1 MSQSDP
7 AAVSTASVEDIQ
19 REWRELKLRVEQ
31 LEAEKTALDREH
43 KALRL
48 LLERVIEHRQKS
60 HSELVLLMTGLVSR
74 LPLNDIG
81 VIVSR
86 LVEHNTNTSQYLAS
100 LTKGTID
107 SELPQPT
114 ILKTLDQTKRELAAA
129 MKPLVEELVQLDT
142 PFETELLQSLLT
154 QPDLF
159 YAPKMVRAN
168 RCFIKGLVSRE
179 RIVRDFGPEALVFF
193 NDLTTDPKLN
203 PHPKAEEI
211 VLGFR
216 NDFESVFQQNPTL
229 LPQRRDDLRALYHR
243 IQRSKAPTEQARAQ
257 RSAFQRLSFLIELL
271 YYYEHQNTEAPDVLF
286 AQRLPGL
293 VEQLVLIGPGEML
306 DEKLILLAESLI
318 SHVIGFDHRQ
328 MIINNIG
335 KGGGPG
341 THLRYVLRLR
351 AEKVLDLHEV
361 VVEFVRHLI
370 PPPPQAVAP
379 QTIAALLRLIPS
391 ERQRLVVKAIMVSDR
406 IRKEEAEGL
415 GKAVAGELGLTG
427 IIEQLKA
434 EAALTPEVERQVAW
448 SRIKEMITRRTDA
461 AAVAAIIR
469 ERLNAKYDADEI
481 RQSWITLTEAE
492 PLALIR
498 IFCHLPYLP
507 NGKTDPIART
517 VIETYVTRLTH
528 EKYAATYQ
536 KVVKSLKNMFH
547 AKPDSPTLLTF
558 IGLVKWADPEGAQK
572 LSHDVGMPLQ

>member
-7 AAVSTASVEDIQ
+7 VAASTASVEDLQ
-19 REWRELKLRVEQ
+19 REWSELNLKVEQ
-31 LEAEKTALDREH
+31 LAAENNALQSEH

-60 HSELVLLMTGLVSR
+60 HSELVLLFTGLVSR

-86 LVEHNTNTSQYLAS
+86 LVEHNTNTSQYLAA
-100 LTKGTID
+100 LTKGTVD

-114 ILKTLDQTKRELAAA
+114 ILKTLDQTKRELTAAI
-129 MKPLVEELVQLDT
+129 KPLVEELIQLDT
-142 PFETELLQSLLT
+142 PLEKELLQSLLT

-159 YAPKMVRAN
+159 YSPKIVRAN

-179 RIVRDFGPEALVFF
+179 RIVRDFGPEALVLF
-193 NDLTTDPKLN
+193 NDLTTDAKLN

-216 NDFESVFQQNPTL
+216 SDFEVVLQQNPGL
-229 LPQRRDDLRALYHR
+229 LSEKRDDLLGLYHR
-243 IQRSKAPTEQARAQ
+243 VQRSKAPTEQARAQ
-257 RSAFQRLSFLIELL
+257 RSAFQQLSFLIELL

-293 VEQLVLIGPGEML
+293 VEQLVLVGPGEKL

-341 THLRYVLRLR
+341 TNLRFVLRLR
-351 AEKVLDLHEV
+351 AEKVPDIHEV

-370 PPPPQAVAP
+370 PPAPQTVAP
-379 QTIAALLRLIPS
+379 QSLAVLLRLIPA
-391 ERQRLVVKAIMVSDR
+391 ERQRLVIKAMLTSDR
-406 IRKEEAEGL
+406 LRKEEAEAL

-427 IIEQLKA
+427 MVEQIKA
-434 EAALTPEVERQVAW
+434 EAAMTPELERQAAW

-461 AAVAAIIR
+461 GAVAAIIR
-469 ERLNAKYDADEI
+469 ERLNAKYDAEEI

-492 PLALIR
+492 PMALIR
-498 IFCHLPYLP
+498 IFCQLPYLP

-528 EKYAATYQ
+528 EKYKATYQ
-536 KVVKSLKNMFH
+536 KVVKSLKNMFL

-558 IGLVKWADPEGAQK
+558 LGLVKWADPEGAHK
-572 LSHDVGMPLQ
+572 LAQDVGIPLQ

>member
-1 MSQSDP
+1 MSQSAP
-7 AAVSTASVEDIQ
+7 VAASTASVEDLQ
-19 REWRELKLRVEQ
+19 REWSELNLKVEQ
-31 LEAEKTALDREH
+31 LAAENNALQSEH

-60 HSELVLLMTGLVSR
+60 HSELVLLLTGLVSR

-86 LVEHNTNTSQYLAS
+86 LVEHNTNTSQYLAA
-100 LTKGTID
+100 LTKGTVD

-114 ILKTLDQTKRELAAA
+114 ILKTLDQTKRELTAAI
-129 MKPLVEELVQLDT
+129 KPLVEELIQLDT
-142 PFETELLQSLLT
+142 PLEKELLQSLLT

-159 YAPKMVRAN
+159 YSPKIVRAN

-179 RIVRDFGPEALVFF
+179 RIVRDFGPEALVLF
-193 NDLTTDPKLN
+193 NDLTTDAKLN

-216 NDFESVFQQNPTL
+216 SDFEVVLQQNPGL
-229 LPQRRDDLRALYHR
+229 LSEKRDDLLGLYHR
-243 IQRSKAPTEQARAQ
+243 VQRSKAPTEQARAQ
-257 RSAFQRLSFLIELL
+257 RSAFQQLSFLIELL

-293 VEQLVLIGPGEML
+293 VEQLVLVGPGEKL

-341 THLRYVLRLR
+341 TNLRFVLRLR
-351 AEKVLDLHEV
+351 AEKVPDIHEV

-370 PPPPQAVAP
+370 PPAPQTVAP
-379 QTIAALLRLIPS
+379 QSLAVLLRLIPA
-391 ERQRLVVKAIMVSDR
+391 ERQRLVIKAMLTSDR
-406 IRKEEAEGL
+406 LRKEEAEAL

-427 IIEQLKA
+427 MVEQIKA
-434 EAALTPEVERQVAW
+434 EAAMTPELERQAAW

-461 AAVAAIIR
+461 GAVAAIIR
-469 ERLNAKYDADEI
+469 ERLNAKYDAEEI

-492 PLALIR
+492 PMALIR
-498 IFCHLPYLP
+498 IFCQLPYLP

-528 EKYAATYQ
+528 EKYKATYQ
-536 KVVKSLKNMFH
+536 KVVKSLKNMFL

-558 IGLVKWADPEGAQK
+558 LGLVKWADPEGAHK
-572 LSHDVGMPLQ
+572 LAQDVGIPLQ

>member
-7 AAVSTASVEDIQ
+7 VAPSTASAEDPQ
-19 REWRELKLRVEQ
+19 REWSELKLKVEQ
-31 LEAEKTALDREH
+31 LAAENTALKSEH

-86 LVEHNTNTSQYLAS
+86 LVEHNTNTAQYLAA

-129 MKPLVEELVQLDT
+129 IKPLIEELIQLDT
-142 PFETELLQSLLT
+142 PWETELLRSLLT

-159 YAPKMVRAN
+159 YSPKMVRAN
-168 RCFIKGLVSRE
+168 RCFLKGLVSRE
-179 RIVRDFGPEALVFF
+179 RIIRDFGPEALVFF
-193 NDLTTDPKLN
+193 NDLTTDAKLN

-216 NDFESVFQQNPTL
+216 NDFESVFQQNPAV
-229 LPQRRDDLRALYHR
+229 LPQKRDELMALYHR
-243 IQRSKAPTEQARAQ
+243 VQCSKAQTEQARAQ
-257 RSAFQRLSFLIELL
+257 RSAFQQLSFLIELL

-293 VEQLVLIGPGEML
+293 VEQLVLVGPEEKL
-306 DEKLILLAESLI
+306 DERLILLAESLI
-318 SHVIGFDHRQ
+318 SHVIGLDHRQ

-341 THLRYVLRLR
+341 TNLRFVLRLR
-351 AEKVLDLHEV
+351 AEKVPDLHEV

-370 PPPPQAVAP
+370 PLPPQTVAP
-379 QTIAALLRLIPS
+379 QSLAVLLGLIPA
-391 ERQRLVVKAIMVSDR
+391 ERQRLVIKTVLTSDR
-406 IRKEEAEGL
+406 IRKEEAEAL
-415 GKAVAGELGLTG
+415 GKAVAGELGQTG
-427 IIEQLKA
+427 MIEQLKA
-434 EAALTPEVERQVAW
+434 EAATTPEAERQAAW

-461 AAVAAIIR
+461 GTVAAIIR
-469 ERLNAKYDADEI
+469 ERLNAKYDAEEI

-492 PLALIR
+492 PMALIR

-528 EKYAATYQ
+528 EKYKGTYQ

-558 IGLVKWADPEGAQK
+558 VGLVKWADPEGAHK
-572 LSHDVGMPLQ
+572 LAQDVGMPLQ